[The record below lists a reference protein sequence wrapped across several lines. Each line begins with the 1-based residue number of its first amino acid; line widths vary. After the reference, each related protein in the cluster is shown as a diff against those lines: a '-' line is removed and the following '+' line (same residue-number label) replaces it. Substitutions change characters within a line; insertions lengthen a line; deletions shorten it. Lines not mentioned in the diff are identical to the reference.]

1 MEDKKVIV
9 TKIWSD
15 IFGEENSDYDDNFF
29 ELGGDSIMA
38 LKMSEQLKQ
47 KGYTI
52 SLMEVFDDPTLGG
65 VLDSVR
71 PLSNAAGTSS
81 LTEKQKRSYP
91 ATIQQKWFFRRITR
105 ERDLW
110 CEYAVISPKNAEGMS
125 PEKVLEF
132 LFEKKLLR
140 NFNII
145 RGDNG
150 LFFEM
155 SEDTP
160 ILVKTEAPLS
170 HQAGEN
176 AARENISLENGKTCC
191 MVYDNIGN
199 MMIIIHHL
207 FSDAVTLKNIL
218 SAIDKQDADGD
229 FDNALYCEYAWE
241 QYGKSENIKDDL
253 SYMEESVKS
262 YNSDETVMTSGED
275 CYDTLV
281 DISKEWGVSVESILI
296 VQLYNAASFLP
307 ETVIEVER
315 IGRDTMGKWDV
326 TCGWISFS
334 AALDLSCTGT
344 GKQCEMAARIGKAVG
359 SLTFEKDGLDGSEP
373 EKALTWNYIGN
384 IDISSDF
391 DSFTVMDFGQ
401 FSGKNTGRSTPIY
414 FTVYFKKGRLY
425 CNVNYDSLIYTRE
438 QMNSFQK
445 AFLTNVQQ
453 LSDNYN
459 TKHTDELSSILEVMG
474 GV

>member
-1 MEDKKVIV
+1 
-9 TKIWSD
+9 
-15 IFGEENSDYDDNFF
+15 
-29 ELGGDSIMA
+29 
-38 LKMSEQLKQ
+38 
-47 KGYTI
+47 
-52 SLMEVFDDPTLGG
+52 
-65 VLDSVR
+65 
-71 PLSNAAGTSS
+71 
-81 LTEKQKRSYP
+81 
-91 ATIQQKWFFRRITR
+91 
-105 ERDLW
+105 
-110 CEYAVISPKNAEGMS
+110 
-125 PEKVLEF
+125 
-132 LFEKKLLR
+132 
-140 NFNII
+140 
-145 RGDNG
+145 
-150 LFFEM
+150 
-155 SEDTP
+155 
-160 ILVKTEAPLS
+160 
-170 HQAGEN
+170 
-176 AARENISLENGKTCC
+176 
-191 MVYDNIGN
+191 
-199 MMIIIHHL
+199 MIIIHHL

-296 VQLYNAASFLP
+296 VQLYNAESFLP

-315 IGRDTMGKWDV
+315 IGRDTMGKWDD

-373 EKALTWNYIGN
+373 EKTLTWNYIGN

>member
-1 MEDKKVIV
+1 MRDFIDKEKRSTIMETSKIERLRDMKKN
-9 TKIWSD
+9 
-15 IFGEENSDYDDNFF
+15 EEKQQ
-29 ELGGDSIMA
+29 ETA
-38 LKMSEQLKQ
+38 KEKMS
-47 KGYTI
+47 
-52 SLMEVFDDPTLGG
+52 
-65 VLDSVR
+65 R
-71 PLSNAAGTSS
+71 
-81 LTEKQKRSYP
+81 
-91 ATIQQKWFFRRITR
+91 
-105 ERDLW
+105 
-110 CEYAVISPKNAEGMS
+110 
-125 PEKVLEF
+125 
-132 LFEKKLLR
+132 KKLLCV
-140 NFNII
+140 IGI
-145 RGDNG
+145 PVGILVVIYLVLA
-150 LFFEM
+150 LFFQSHFAFRTTINNVGVSASSTSGVEKKITKQASRYEM
-155 SEDTP
+155 KLVERED
-160 ILVKTEAPLS
+160 KTESISGTDIDMEPVFDKQVKELLKKQNGFAWPYYLISPQKYEAETMISFDEEKLKDVLDHLS
-170 HQAGEN
+170 CMDESKWTDSEN
-176 AARENISLENGKTCC
+176 AQIKDYTKDGYEVQPE
-191 MVYDNIGN
+191 VYG
-199 MMIIIHHL
+199 
-207 FSDAVTLKNIL
+207 TK
-218 SAIDKQDADGD
+218 IDKDA
-229 FDNALYCEYAWE
+229 FTEKIKEALDKMQPEF
-241 QYGKSENIKDDL
+241 DL
-253 SYMEESVKS
+253 S
-262 YNSDETVMTSGED
+262 GEG

-315 IGRDTMGKWDV
+315 IGRDTMGKWDD